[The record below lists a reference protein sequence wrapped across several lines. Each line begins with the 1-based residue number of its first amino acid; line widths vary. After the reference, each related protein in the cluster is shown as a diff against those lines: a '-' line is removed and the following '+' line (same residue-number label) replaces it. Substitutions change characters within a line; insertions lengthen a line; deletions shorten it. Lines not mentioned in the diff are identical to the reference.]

1 METTKK
7 DALARA
13 RELFETPFGKLP
25 KLALAYFQEMNRV
38 FGACGDV
45 GLTAFAHYAQ
55 LEEGLP
61 CADSAYRA
69 NKHARRR
76 FAKVKASLRS

>member
-1 METTKK
+1 METTTQ

-13 RELFETPFGKLP
+13 RDLFETPFGKLP
-25 KLALAYFQEMNRV
+25 KLALAYFQEMNRT
-38 FGACGDV
+38 FGACGEV

-61 CADSAYRA
+61 CKDPEYRA

-76 FAKVKASLRS
+76 FAKIKASLRN